1 MAQSPYVGRN
11 TPPPARKGTPVY
23 RLRVDKLW
31 AIARQHGDETR
42 HAIYKRTGI
51 SESSAYRIVSGQSQP
66 DLNSAL
72 RIASAY
78 GIAVEELMEL
88 EDDEVESVPA

>member
-1 MAQSPYVGRN
+1 MTESPLSGRN
-11 TPPPARKGTPVY
+11 TPPPARKGGPVY
-23 RLRVDKLW
+23 RLRVDRLW
-31 AIARQHGDETR
+31 AIARQHGDTTR
-42 HAIYKRTGI
+42 HAIHKRTGI

-78 GIAVEELMEL
+78 GVPVEELMEL
-88 EDDEVESVPA
+88 TADDVESVPA